1 MQPIS
6 YSRHRFPPEVIRQ
19 PFGLYLRF
27 TLSYRALAELL
38 AERELDIS
46 YETVRRPKLRPL
58 CRLAAQ
64 KQKVRS
70 RPEAAWRLSA
80 HSSRSGRLDT
90 FSEADIRFR

>member
-80 HSSRSGRLDT
+80 PPRRSL
-90 FSEADIRFR
+90 FA